1 VAEASW
7 SEFDLGRNLWTVP
20 ALLRFLTRGSVD
32 DGKST
37 LIGRLLLE
45 AQVVPEDQLAAL
57 QRDSRVCDATGEEL
71 ARAAAE
77 GGPPPLGLHIL
88 MGTDAPMK
96 TANMLRNLEHGQIAP
111 VEISS
116 AK

>member
-45 AQVVPEDQLAAL
+45 AQVVPEEQLAAL

-71 ARAAAE
+71 DPALPQRAAHHRW
-77 GGPPPLGLHIL
+77 GC
-88 MGTDAPMK
+88 
-96 TANMLRNLEHGQIAP
+96 
-111 VEISS
+111 ISS
-116 AK
+116 WGRMRR